1 VETER
6 IAVAVRPRGSLEA
19 ADLGFR
25 LAREN
30 FRALF
35 GAHAA
40 VVISFALALGLALPN
55 QLALAAALLW
65 WLKPLYDRVALYV
78 LSIALLGRAPSILE
92 TIAALPR
99 IVFGSGLLASLTWL
113 RLSPTRSFN
122 TPVLQLEGLRG
133 RARVRRARVLGGRE
147 SATAVGVMAVCSSFE
162 LALVVA
168 GLQIAATFQPEG
180 TALDF
185 WTQAVFGPSRG
196 LLGFELALYVLA
208 ICAVEPLYV
217 AAGFALYIN
226 RRVWLEGWD
235 VELAFRR
242 LERRMSTA
250 AVVAAVCV
258 AVALSLAPAPRVH
271 ADDAPRCAVDSAE
284 DARAC
289 IDSVLAEPDFAKTMK
304 VEIWRPRKMSG
315 DFDLLGPLWR
325 WIGSLLSRGMRIG
338 AWLAVPALAAL
349 LAVAIARGLRTRRA
363 AESPPA
369 ESGSALQR
377 GFDLRPESLPD
388 DVLAAARARFAAGD
402 ASAAL
407 SLLYRAAL
415 VELARRFGLRLPASA
430 TEGEC
435 ERIARNAADGSLAQD
450 FAALARAWLYCA
462 YAHRPPAPEEF
473 EALCAR
479 WIAGFG
485 ARA

>member
-30 FRALF
+30 FAALF

-40 VVISFALALGLALPN
+40 VVLSVAFALGFAFPDK
-55 QLALAAALLW
+55 LALAAALVW

-78 LSIALLGRAPSILE
+78 LSIALLGRAPNFLE

-99 IVFGSGLLASLTWL
+99 IVFGTGLLASLTWL
-113 RLSPTRSFN
+113 RLSPTRSFYL
-122 TPVLQLEGLRG
+122 PVLQLEGLRG
-133 RARVRRARVLGGRE
+133 RERVRRARVLAGRE
-147 SATAVGVMAVCSSFE
+147 STTAVGVFAVCSTFE
-162 LALVVA
+162 LALIVA
-168 GLQIAATFQPEG
+168 GLQIAATFQPG
-180 TALDF
+180 GAALDF
-185 WTQAVFGPSRG
+185 WSEALLNPTGA
-196 LLGFELALYVLA
+196 LLGLELGLYALAVCA
-208 ICAVEPLYV
+208 IEPLYV

-235 VELAFRR
+235 VELAFKR
-242 LERRMSTA
+242 LERRVRAGIALA
-250 AVVAAVCV
+250 ALLV
-258 AVALSLAPAPRVH
+258 LLAPAPRAH
-271 ADDAPRCAVDSAE
+271 AEPPPRCPVDSAQ

-289 IDSVLAEPDFAKTMK
+289 IDGVLAEPDFAKTVK
-304 VEIWRPRKMSG
+304 VEIWRPRSRG
-315 DFDLLGPLWR
+315 VDLDFLGPIWR
-325 WIGSLLSRGMRIG
+325 WIGSLLSNTVRVG
-338 AWLAVPALAAL
+338 AWLAIPVLLAL
-349 LAVAIARGLRTRRA
+349 LALAIARGLRVWRPYDSSRGA
-363 AESPPA
+363 GVDEVR
-369 ESGSALQR
+369 R
-377 GFDLRPESLPD
+377 GFDLRPESLPS

-415 VELARRFGLRLPASA
+415 VELARRFGLSLPASA

-435 ERIARNAADGSLAQD
+435 ERIARGAADGALVQD
-450 FAALARAWLYCA
+450 FAALASAWLFCA
-462 YAHRPPAPEEF
+462 YAHRPPAPDEF
-473 EALCAR
+473 DALCAR
-479 WIAGFG
+479 WAAGFG

>member
-30 FRALF
+30 FVALF

-40 VVISFALALGLALPN
+40 VVISFALSLGLAFPDK
-55 QLALAAALLW
+55 LALAAALVW

-99 IVFGSGLLASLTWL
+99 ILFGTGLLASLTWL
-113 RLSPTRSFN
+113 RLSPTRSFHL
-122 TPVLQLEGLRG
+122 PVLQLEGLRG
-133 RARVRRARVLGGRE
+133 RARVKRARVLAGRE
-147 SATAVGVMAVCSSFE
+147 STTALGVFAVCSAFE
-162 LALVVA
+162 FALIVA

-185 WTQAVFGPSRG
+185 WTEALLQPSGG
-196 LLGFELALYVLA
+196 LLGLEIGLYALA

-235 VELAFRR
+235 VELAFKR
-242 LERRMSTA
+242 LERRVR
-250 AVVAAVCV
+250 AVVALA
-258 AVALSLAPAPRVH
+258 ALLIVLAPARPAH
-271 ADDAPRCAVDSAE
+271 AVPPPRCEVDSAE

-289 IDSVLAEPDFAKTMK
+289 IDALLAEPDFAKTIT
-304 VEIWRPRKMSG
+304 VEIWRPRPITG
-315 DFDLLGPLWR
+315 NVDLLGPIWR
-325 WIGSLLSRGMRIG
+325 WIGWLLSNTMRVG
-338 AWLAVPALAAL
+338 AWLAIPVLLAL
-349 LAVAIARGLRTRRA
+349 LALAVARGLRARRSA
-363 AESPPA
+363 DSLGIESA
-369 ESGSALQR
+369 VELRR
-377 GFDLRPESLPD
+377 GFDLRPESLPN

-435 ERIARNAADGSLAQD
+435 ERIARAAPDAALAQD
-450 FAALARAWLYCA
+450 FAALASVWLFCA
-462 YAHRPPAPEEF
+462 YAHRPPAPDEF
-473 EALCAR
+473 DALCAR
-479 WIAGFG
+479 FAAGFG
-485 ARA
+485 ASA

>member
-1 VETER
+1 METER

-30 FRALF
+30 FARLF

-40 VVISFALALGLALPN
+40 VVISLALALGLAFPDR
-55 QLALAAALLW
+55 LALAAALLW
-65 WLKPLYDRVALYV
+65 WLKPLGDRVALYV
-78 LSIALLGRAPSILE
+78 LSIALLGRAPSFLE
-92 TIAALPR
+92 TLAALPR

-113 RLSPTRSFN
+113 RLSPTRSFYL
-122 TPVLQLEGLRG
+122 PVLQLEGLRG
-133 RARVRRARVLGGRE
+133 RARVKRARVLAGRE
-147 SATAVGVMAVCSSFE
+147 STTAVGVLSVCGAFE

-180 TALDF
+180 TALEF
-185 WTQAVFGPSRG
+185 WTDALLRPSG
-196 LLGFELALYVLA
+196 ALLGFELGLYALA

-235 VELAFRR
+235 VELAFKR
-242 LERRMSTA
+242 LERRVRA
-250 AVVAAVCV
+250 AAALAALLVA
-258 AVALSLAPAPRVH
+258 LAPAPSAH
-271 ADDAPRCAVDSAE
+271 AESARCAVDSAE

-289 IDSVLAEPDFAKTMK
+289 IGEVLAGPDFAKTVT
-304 VEIWRPRKMSG
+304 VEIWRPRPIAG
-315 DFDLLGPLWR
+315 NLDFLAPLWR
-325 WIGSLLSRGMRIG
+325 FLGSLLANTLRVG
-338 AWLAVPALAAL
+338 AWLAIPVVLAL
-349 LAVAIARGLRTRRA
+349 LALAIARGLRARRA
-363 AESPPA
+363 SDSSRTETAGE
-369 ESGSALQR
+369 LRR
-377 GFDLRPESLPD
+377 GFDLRPESLPE

-435 ERIARNAADGSLAQD
+435 ERIARRAPDGALAQD
-450 FAALARAWLYCA
+450 FAALASAWLFCA
-462 YAHRPPAPEEF
+462 YAHRPPAPDEF
-473 EALCAR
+473 DALCAR
-479 WIAGFG
+479 WAAGFG